1 MRYPFILLSLL
12 CTFLCA
18 ATAHA
23 FPGKVIHI
31 ADGDTI
37 TVLAEG
43 HRQVKIRLYGI
54 DCPEKRQAFGNRAR
68 QHMGRLV
75 GGQTVEVEDLGT
87 DRYGRTL
94 GIVFSPD
101 GANINRQMVDAGMA
115 WVYRQYCK
123 RPECREW
130 MQEEKEAKAAGRG
143 LWAEPN
149 AVPPWTWRKMQRAK
163 PKE

>member
-1 MRYPFILLSLL
+1 MRRFCFLPLLLWAL
-12 CTFLCA
+12 FCA

-23 FPGKVIHI
+23 FSGKVIHI

-54 DCPEKRQAFGNRAR
+54 DCPEKRQAFGNRAK

-94 GIVFSPD
+94 GIVRSPD
-101 GANINRQMVDAGMA
+101 GTNVNRQMIATGMA
-115 WVYRQYCK
+115 WVYRQYCT
-123 RPECREW
+123 RPECGEW
-130 MQEEKEAKAAGRG
+130 MRKEKEARAAGHG
-143 LWAEPN
+143 LWADPV
-149 AVPPWTWRKMQRAK
+149 AVPPWTWRKMQRTRHK
-163 PKE
+163 K